1 MRPLKN
7 KSHKRKFVISTV
19 ISSLI
24 ATSAISTPA
33 NAAPNEWIIVGSG
46 WGHGVG
52 LSQYGALGQA
62 LDGRSWQDILAHY
75 YPGTNLSDS
84 PLDKQISVG
93 LTQDRTAV
101 FVRLDKFSDDAQL
114 EMSIDGSPVAT
125 IGSGTIIRIESNG
138 ASVATSGGE
147 DGRAESR
154 GSGKRISFRIS
165 AGSGLI
171 NSVGGSP
178 ETNPSSALSTPGHRY
193 RYGTLNVVYGG
204 DNDGRPDLYSSITM
218 RLADEY
224 PLGVAEMS
232 SSWPKAAL
240 VAQVVASRSY
250 ALGKVN
256 SGLRGNCG
264 CHVYN
269 NTSDQVYVGFSK
281 ESDSW
286 RDAVNSAVAP
296 SGQAAVLTFGG
307 KAITAYFASSTGG
320 RTMSTRDAW
329 GGNVA
334 WSQSVDDNWSLNARN
349 PNARWGLRMSQ
360 SAMAAALGLSTVET
374 IEVVER
380 FPSGAAKTI
389 VAKDPGGGSVTLSG
403 RTFQARMK
411 LKSTYVVGAV
421 DIALADTLGGI
432 PTQSGFDEFAY
443 RAQQAAADIAA
454 LTPQYKAASEKA
466 DQAAAQASESRKKYL
481 NIKNEIEKAQ
491 KELEDLIKDI
501 EVREAE
507 ARNAQS
513 QVTDSIRILYMQG
526 SLDTLS
532 VLLDS
537 SSPRE
542 FTENL
547 VNLSLFAESQD
558 RIMKK
563 SIELIKLLEAQ
574 KIEATSRKDELEVLL
589 TEANAALKN
598 AKSALK
604 DAQIAEDKLKKLIEE
619 KQKIVDAYNKSKK

>member
-1 MRPLKN
+1 MKTTN
-7 KSHKRKFVISTV
+7 HKRSLLISGAIFSLIT
-19 ISSLI
+19 SSLF
-24 ATSAISTPA
+24 TPPA
-33 NAAPNEWIIVGSG
+33 NAVPNEWIIVGSG

-62 LDGRSWQDILAHY
+62 LDGRSWQDILSHY
-75 YPGTNLSDS
+75 YPGTSLSDS
-84 PLDKQISVG
+84 PVDKQIIVG
-93 LTQDRTAV
+93 LSQDKTAV
-101 FVRLDKFSDDAQL
+101 FVRLDKLTDDAQL
-114 EMSIDGSPVAT
+114 EMSIDGNPVAT

-138 ASVATSGGE
+138 NSVVTSGGD
-147 DGRAESR
+147 DGRAEAR
-154 GSGKRISFRIS
+154 GTGKKISFRIS

-171 NSVGGSP
+171 N
-178 ETNPSSALSTPGHRY
+178 TNSGTPDTNAGSALSSPGHRY
-193 RYGTLNVVYGG
+193 KYGTLNVVYGG
-204 DNDGRPDLYSSITM
+204 DNDGRADLYTSISM

-224 PLGVAEMS
+224 VLGIGEMS

-250 ALGKVN
+250 GLGKAN
-256 SGLRGNCG
+256 SGIRGNCG
-264 CHVYN
+264 CHIYN
-269 NTSDQVYVGFSK
+269 NATDQVYVGYSK
-281 ESDSW
+281 ESDAW
-286 RDAVNSAVAP
+286 KDAVNSALNGA
-296 SGQAAVLTFGG
+296 GQPAVLTFGG

-320 RTMSTRDAW
+320 RTMSTLDAW

-349 PNARWGLRMSQ
+349 PNSRWGVRMSQ
-360 SAMAAALGLSTVET
+360 SAMAAALGLSNVQS
-374 IEVVER
+374 IDVVER
-380 FPSGAAKTI
+380 YSSGAAKTL
-389 VAKDPGGGSVTLSG
+389 VAKDSNGGSVTLSG

-481 NIKNEIEKAQ
+481 NIKSEIEKAQ
-491 KELEDLIKDI
+491 NELAELIKDI
-501 EVREAE
+501 ELREAE

-532 VLLDS
+532 VLLNS
-537 SSPRE
+537 ASPSE

-563 SIELIKLLEAQ
+563 SIELIKLLEVQ
-574 KIEATSRKDELEVLL
+574 KEEANSRKGELEVLL
-589 TEANAALKN
+589 KEANAALTN

-619 KQKIVDAYNKSKK
+619 KQKIIDAYNKSKK

>member
-1 MRPLKN
+1 MKTTN
-7 KSHKRKFVISTV
+7 HKRSLLISGAIFSLIT
-19 ISSLI
+19 SSLF
-24 ATSAISTPA
+24 TPPA
-33 NAAPNEWIIVGSG
+33 NAVPNEWIIVGSG

-62 LDGRSWQDILAHY
+62 LDGRSWQDILSHY
-75 YPGTNLSDS
+75 YPGTSLSDS
-84 PLDKQISVG
+84 PVDKQIIVG
-93 LTQDRTAV
+93 LSQDKTAV
-101 FVRLDKFSDDAQL
+101 FVRLDKLTEDAQL
-114 EMSIDGSPVAT
+114 EMSIDGNPVAT

-138 ASVATSGGE
+138 NSVVTSGGD

-154 GSGKRISFRIS
+154 GTGKKISFRIS

-171 NSVGGSP
+171 N
-178 ETNPSSALSTPGHRY
+178 TNSGTPDTNAGSALSSPGHRY
-193 RYGTLNVVYGG
+193 KYGTLNVVYGG
-204 DNDGRPDLYSSITM
+204 DNDGRADLYTSISM

-224 PLGVAEMS
+224 VLGIGEMS

-250 ALGKVN
+250 GLGKAN
-256 SGLRGNCG
+256 SGIRGNCG
-264 CHVYN
+264 CHIYN
-269 NTSDQVYVGFSK
+269 NATDQVYVGYSK
-281 ESDSW
+281 ESDAW
-286 RDAVNSAVAP
+286 KDAVNSALNGA
-296 SGQAAVLTFGG
+296 GQPADLTFGG

-320 RTMSTRDAW
+320 RTMSTLDAW

-349 PNARWGLRMSQ
+349 PNSRWGVRMSQ
-360 SAMAAALGLSTVET
+360 SAMAAALGLSNVQS
-374 IEVVER
+374 IDVVER
-380 FPSGAAKTI
+380 YSSGAAKTL
-389 VAKDPGGGSVTLSG
+389 VAKDSNGGSVTLSG

-491 KELEDLIKDI
+491 NELAELIKDI
-501 EVREAE
+501 ELREAE

-532 VLLDS
+532 VLLNS
-537 SSPRE
+537 ASPSE

-563 SIELIKLLEAQ
+563 SIELIKLLEVQ
-574 KIEATSRKDELEVLL
+574 KEEANSRKGELEVLL
-589 TEANAALKN
+589 KEANAALTN

-619 KQKIVDAYNKSKK
+619 KQKIIDAYNKSKK

>member
-1 MRPLKN
+1 MKTKGHR
-7 KSHKRKFVISTV
+7 RKLLIVGIIF
-19 ISSLI
+19 SLI
-24 ATSAISTPA
+24 TSNLFASPA
-33 NAAPNEWIIVGSG
+33 SAVPNEWIIVGSG

-62 LDGRSWQDILAHY
+62 LDGRSWQDILNHY

-84 PLDKQISVG
+84 PADKQITVG
-93 LTQDRTAV
+93 LSQDKTAV
-101 FVRLDKFSDDAQL
+101 FVRLDKLTDDAQL
-114 EMSIDGSPVAT
+114 EMSIDGNPVAT
-125 IGSGTIIRIESNG
+125 FGSGTVIRIEANG
-138 ASVATSGGE
+138 NSVVTSGGD
-147 DGRAESR
+147 DGRAEAR
-154 GSGKRISFRIS
+154 GTGKRISFRVS

-171 NSVGGSP
+171 NTNSGTP
-178 ETNPSSALSTPGHRY
+178 ETNANLVLSTPGHRY
-193 RYGTLNVVYGG
+193 KYGTLNVVYGG
-204 DNDGRPDLYSSITM
+204 DNDGRADLYTSITM

-224 PLGVAEMS
+224 PLGIAEMS

-240 VAQVVASRSY
+240 VAQVAASRSY
-250 ALGKVN
+250 GLGKAN

-264 CHVYN
+264 CHIYN
-269 NTSDQVYVGFSK
+269 NATDQVYVGYSK
-281 ESDSW
+281 ESDAW
-286 RDAVNSAVAP
+286 RDAVNSAVTG
-296 SGQAAVLTFGG
+296 SGQPAILTFGG

-320 RTMSTRDAW
+320 RTMSTLDAW
-329 GGNVA
+329 GGNVS

-349 PNARWGLRMSQ
+349 PNARWGVRMSQ
-360 SAMAAALGLSTVET
+360 SAMAAALGLSNVQS
-374 IEVVER
+374 IDVVER
-380 FPSGAAKTI
+380 YSSGAAKTLI
-389 VAKDPGGGSVTLSG
+389 AKDSSGGSVTLSG

-481 NIKNEIEKAQ
+481 NIKSEIEKAQ
-491 KELEDLIKDI
+491 NELAELIKDI
-501 EVREAE
+501 ELREAE

-513 QVTDSIRILYMQG
+513 QVSDSIRILYMQG
-526 SLDTLS
+526 SLDTLT

-537 SSPRE
+537 ATPSE

-574 KIEATSRKDELEVLL
+574 KQEATSRKGELEVLL
-589 TEANAALKN
+589 KEANAALNN

-619 KQKIVDAYNKSKK
+619 KQKIIDAYNKSKK

>member
-1 MRPLKN
+1 MKTKGHR
-7 KSHKRKFVISTV
+7 RKLLIVGIIF
-19 ISSLI
+19 SLI
-24 ATSAISTPA
+24 TSNLFASPA
-33 NAAPNEWIIVGSG
+33 SAVPNEWIIVGSG

-62 LDGRSWQDILAHY
+62 LDGRSWQDILNHY

-84 PLDKQISVG
+84 PADKQITVG
-93 LTQDRTAV
+93 LSQDKTAV
-101 FVRLDKFSDDAQL
+101 FVRLDKLTDDAQL
-114 EMSIDGSPVAT
+114 EMSIDGNPVAT
-125 IGSGTIIRIESNG
+125 FGSGTVIRIEANG
-138 ASVATSGGE
+138 NSVVTSGGD
-147 DGRAESR
+147 DGRAEAR
-154 GSGKRISFRIS
+154 GTGKRISFRVS
-165 AGSGLI
+165 SGSGLI
-171 NSVGGSP
+171 NTNSGTP
-178 ETNPSSALSTPGHRY
+178 ETNANLVLSTPGHRY
-193 RYGTLNVVYGG
+193 KYGTLNVVYGG
-204 DNDGRPDLYSSITM
+204 DNDGRADLYTSITM

-224 PLGVAEMS
+224 PLGIAEMS

-250 ALGKVN
+250 GLGKAN

-264 CHVYN
+264 CHIYN
-269 NTSDQVYVGFSK
+269 NATDQVYVGYSK
-281 ESDSW
+281 ESDAW
-286 RDAVNSAVAP
+286 RDAVNSAVTG
-296 SGQAAVLTFGG
+296 SGQPAILTFGG

-320 RTMSTRDAW
+320 RTMSTLDAW
-329 GGNVA
+329 GGNVS

-349 PNARWGLRMSQ
+349 PNARWGVRMSQ
-360 SAMAAALGLSTVET
+360 SAMAAALGLSNVQS
-374 IEVVER
+374 IDVVER
-380 FPSGAAKTI
+380 YSSGAAKTLI
-389 VAKDPGGGSVTLSG
+389 AKDSSGGSVTLSG

-481 NIKNEIEKAQ
+481 NIKSEIEKAQ
-491 KELEDLIKDI
+491 NDLAELIKDI
-501 EVREAE
+501 ELREAE

-526 SLDTLS
+526 SLDTLT
-532 VLLDS
+532 VLLNS
-537 SSPRE
+537 ASPTE

-563 SIELIKLLEAQ
+563 SIELIKLLETQ
-574 KIEATSRKDELEVLL
+574 KEEATTLL
-589 TEANAALKN
+589 V
-598 AKSALK
+598 S
-604 DAQIAEDKLKKLIEE
+604 
-619 KQKIVDAYNKSKK
+619 

>member
-1 MRPLKN
+1 MKTTN
-7 KSHKRKFVISTV
+7 HKRSLLISGAIFSLIT
-19 ISSLI
+19 SSLF
-24 ATSAISTPA
+24 TPPA
-33 NAAPNEWIIVGSG
+33 NAVPNEWIIVGSG

-62 LDGRSWQDILAHY
+62 LDGRSWQDILSHY
-75 YPGTNLSDS
+75 YPGTSLSDS
-84 PLDKQISVG
+84 PVDKQIIVG
-93 LTQDRTAV
+93 LSQDKTAV
-101 FVRLDKFSDDAQL
+101 FVRLDKLTDDAQL
-114 EMSIDGSPVAT
+114 EMSIDGNPVAT

-138 ASVATSGGE
+138 NSVVTSGGA
-147 DGRAESR
+147 DGRAEAR
-154 GSGKRISFRIS
+154 GTGKKISFRIS

-171 NSVGGSP
+171 N
-178 ETNPSSALSTPGHRY
+178 TNSGTPDTNAGSALSSPGHRY
-193 RYGTLNVVYGG
+193 KYGTLNVVYGG
-204 DNDGRPDLYSSITM
+204 DNDGRADLYTSISM

-224 PLGVAEMS
+224 VLGIGEMS

-250 ALGKVN
+250 GLGKAN
-256 SGLRGNCG
+256 SGIRGNCG
-264 CHVYN
+264 CHIYN
-269 NTSDQVYVGFSK
+269 NATDQVYVGYSK
-281 ESDSW
+281 ESDAW
-286 RDAVNSAVAP
+286 KDAVNSALNGA
-296 SGQAAVLTFGG
+296 GQPAVLTFGG

-320 RTMSTRDAW
+320 RTMSTLDAW
-329 GGNVA
+329 GGNVS

-349 PNARWGLRMSQ
+349 PNSRWGVRMSQ
-360 SAMAAALGLSTVET
+360 SAMAAALGLSNVQS
-374 IEVVER
+374 IDVVER
-380 FPSGAAKTI
+380 YSSGAAKTL
-389 VAKDPGGGSVTLSG
+389 VAKDSNGGSVTLSG

-491 KELEDLIKDI
+491 NELAELIKDI
-501 EVREAE
+501 ELREAE

-532 VLLDS
+532 VLLNS
-537 SSPRE
+537 ASPSE

-563 SIELIKLLEAQ
+563 SIELIKVLEVQ
-574 KIEATSRKDELEVLL
+574 KEEANSRKGELEVLL
-589 TEANAALKN
+589 KEANAALTN

-619 KQKIVDAYNKSKK
+619 KQKIIDAYNKSKK

>member
-1 MRPLKN
+1 ML
-7 KSHKRKFVISTV
+7 
-19 ISSLI
+19 ISSVIFSLI
-24 ATSAISTPA
+24 SSSLFTPPA
-33 NAAPNEWIIVGSG
+33 NAVPNEWIIVGSG

-62 LDGRSWQDILAHY
+62 LEGRSWQDILSHF
-75 YPGTNLSDS
+75 YPGTNLGDS
-84 PLDKQISVG
+84 PGDKQIVVG
-93 LTQDRTAV
+93 LSQDKTAV

-114 EMSIDGSPVAT
+114 EMSIDGNPVAT
-125 IGSGTIIRIESNG
+125 IGSGTVIRIESNKS
-138 ASVATSGGE
+138 SVVTSGGD
-147 DGRAESR
+147 DGRAEAR
-154 GSGKRISFRIS
+154 GSGKKISFRIS

-171 NSVGGSP
+171 NTNSGTP
-178 ETNPSSALSTPGHRY
+178 ETNALSALSSPGHRY
-193 RYGTLNVVYGG
+193 KYGTLNVVYGG
-204 DNDGRPDLYSSITM
+204 DNDGRADLYTSISM

-224 PLGVAEMS
+224 PLGIAEMS
-232 SSWPKAAL
+232 SSWPKPAL

-250 ALGKVN
+250 GLGKAN

-264 CHVYN
+264 CHIYN
-269 NTSDQVYVGFSK
+269 NATDQVYVGYSK

-286 RDAVNSAVAP
+286 RDAVSSAVNGA
-296 SGQAAVLTFGG
+296 GQPAVLTFGG

-320 RTMSTRDAW
+320 RTMSTKDAW

-349 PNARWGLRMSQ
+349 PNARWGVRMSQ
-360 SAMAAALGLSTVET
+360 SAMAAALGLSNVQS
-374 IEVVER
+374 IVVVER
-380 FPSGAAKTI
+380 YNSGAAKTL
-389 VAKDPGGGSVTLSG
+389 VAKDSSGGSVTLSG

-443 RAQQAAADIAA
+443 RAQQAAADIAV

-481 NIKNEIEKAQ
+481 NIKTEIEKAQ
-491 KELEDLIKDI
+491 NELAELIKDI
-501 EVREAE
+501 ELREAE

-526 SLDTLS
+526 SLDTLT
-532 VLLDS
+532 VLLNS
-537 SSPRE
+537 ASPTE

-563 SIELIKLLEAQ
+563 SIELIKLLETQ
-574 KIEATSRKDELEVLL
+574 KEEATSRKGELEVLL
-589 TEANAALKN
+589 KEANAALSN

-619 KQKIVDAYNKSKK
+619 KQKIIDAYNKSKK

>member
-1 MRPLKN
+1 MKTKN
-7 KSHKRKFVISTV
+7 HKRKLLIGSVIFSF
-19 ISSLI
+19 ISSSL
-24 ATSAISTPA
+24 ASSPA
-33 NAAPNEWIIVGSG
+33 NAVPNEWIIVGSG

-62 LDGRSWQDILAHY
+62 LDGRSWQDILSHY
-75 YPGTNLSDS
+75 YPGSSLSDS
-84 PLDKQISVG
+84 PVDKQIIVG
-93 LTQDRTAV
+93 LSQDKTAV
-101 FVRLDKFSDDAQL
+101 FVRLDKFTDDAQL
-114 EMSIDGSPVAT
+114 EMSIDGNPVAT
-125 IGSGTIIRIESNG
+125 IGSGTVIRIESNG
-138 ASVATSGGE
+138 NSVVTSGGD

-154 GSGKRISFRIS
+154 GTGKKISFRIS

-171 NSVGGSP
+171 NTNSGTP
-178 ETNPSSALSTPGHRY
+178 ETNAGSALSSPGHRY
-193 RYGTLNVVYGG
+193 KYGTLNVVYGG
-204 DNDGRPDLYSSITM
+204 DNDGRADLYTSISM

-224 PLGVAEMS
+224 PLGIAEMS

-250 ALGKVN
+250 GLGKAN
-256 SGLRGNCG
+256 SGIRGNCG
-264 CHVYN
+264 CHIYN
-269 NTSDQVYVGFSK
+269 NSTDQVYVGYSK
-281 ESDSW
+281 ESDPW
-286 RDAVNSAVAP
+286 RDAVNSALNGA
-296 SGQAAVLTFGG
+296 GQPAVLTFGG

-320 RTMSTRDAW
+320 RTMSTLDAW
-329 GGNVA
+329 GGNVS

-349 PNARWGLRMSQ
+349 PNSRWGVRMSQ
-360 SAMAAALGLSTVET
+360 SAMAAALGLSNVQS
-374 IEVVER
+374 IDVVER
-380 FPSGAAKTI
+380 YSSGAARTL
-389 VAKDPGGGSVTLSG
+389 VAKDSNGGSVTLSG

-411 LKSTYVVGAV
+411 LKSTYVIGAV

-481 NIKNEIEKAQ
+481 NIKTEIEKAQ
-491 KELEDLIKDI
+491 KELEELIKDI
-501 EVREAE
+501 ELREAE

-513 QVTDSIRILYMQG
+513 QVSDSIRILYMQG
-526 SLDTLS
+526 SLDALS
-532 VLLDS
+532 VLLNS
-537 SSPRE
+537 ASPSE

-563 SIELIKLLEAQ
+563 SIELIKLLEVQ
-574 KIEATSRKDELEVLL
+574 KKEANSRKGELEVLL
-589 TEANAALKN
+589 KEANAALTN

-619 KQKIVDAYNKSKK
+619 KQKIIDAYNKSKK

>member
-1 MRPLKN
+1 MKTKN
-7 KSHKRKFVISTV
+7 HKRNLLISGAIFSLIT
-19 ISSLI
+19 SSLF
-24 ATSAISTPA
+24 TPA
-33 NAAPNEWIIVGSG
+33 ANAVPNEWIIIGSG

-62 LDGRSWQDILAHY
+62 LDGRSWQDILNHY
-75 YPGTNLSDS
+75 YPGTSLSDS
-84 PLDKQISVG
+84 PVDKQIIVG
-93 LTQDRTAV
+93 LSQDKTAV
-101 FVRLDKFSDDAQL
+101 FVRLDKLTDDAQL
-114 EMSIDGSPVAT
+114 EMSIDGNPVAT
-125 IGSGTIIRIESNG
+125 IGGGTIIRIESNG
-138 ASVATSGGE
+138 NSIVTSGGD

-154 GSGKRISFRIS
+154 GTGKKISFRIS

-171 NSVGGSP
+171 NTNSGSP
-178 ETNPSSALSTPGHRY
+178 ETNAGSALSSPGHRY
-193 RYGTLNVVYGG
+193 KYGTLNVVYGG
-204 DNDGRPDLYSSITM
+204 DNDGRADLYTSISM

-224 PLGVAEMS
+224 VLGIGEMS

-250 ALGKVN
+250 GLGKAN
-256 SGLRGNCG
+256 SGIRGNCG
-264 CHVYN
+264 CHIYN
-269 NTSDQVYVGFSK
+269 NATDQVYVGYSK
-281 ESDSW
+281 ESDAW
-286 RDAVNSAVAP
+286 KDAVNSALNGA
-296 SGQAAVLTFGG
+296 GQPAVLTFGG

-320 RTMSTRDAW
+320 RTMSTLDAW

-349 PNARWGLRMSQ
+349 PNSRWGVRMSQ
-360 SAMAAALGLSTVET
+360 SAMAAALGLSNVQS
-374 IEVVER
+374 IDVVER
-380 FPSGAAKTI
+380 YSSGAAKTL
-389 VAKDPGGGSVTLSG
+389 VAKDSNGGSVTLSG

-491 KELEDLIKDI
+491 NELAELIKDI
-501 EVREAE
+501 ELREAE

-532 VLLDS
+532 VLLNS
-537 SSPRE
+537 ASPSE

-563 SIELIKLLEAQ
+563 SIELIKLLEVQ
-574 KIEATSRKDELEVLL
+574 KEEANSRKGELEVLL
-589 TEANAALKN
+589 KEANAALTN

-619 KQKIVDAYNKSKK
+619 KQKIIDAYNKSKK

>member
-1 MRPLKN
+1 MKTKN
-7 KSHKRKFVISTV
+7 HKRKLLIGSVIFSF
-19 ISSLI
+19 ISSSL
-24 ATSAISTPA
+24 ASSPA
-33 NAAPNEWIIVGSG
+33 NAVPNEWIIVGSG

-62 LDGRSWQDILAHY
+62 LDGRSWQDILSHY
-75 YPGTNLSDS
+75 YPGSSLSDS
-84 PLDKQISVG
+84 PVDKQIIVG
-93 LTQDRTAV
+93 LSQDKTAV
-101 FVRLDKFSDDAQL
+101 FVRLDKFTDDAQL
-114 EMSIDGSPVAT
+114 EMSIDGNPVAT
-125 IGSGTIIRIESNG
+125 IGSGTVIRIESNG
-138 ASVATSGGE
+138 NSVVTSGGD

-154 GSGKRISFRIS
+154 GTGKKISFRIS

-171 NSVGGSP
+171 NTNSGTP
-178 ETNPSSALSTPGHRY
+178 ETNAGSALSTPGHRY
-193 RYGTLNVVYGG
+193 KYGTLNVVYGG
-204 DNDGRPDLYSSITM
+204 DNDGRADLYTSISM

-224 PLGVAEMS
+224 PLGIAEMS

-250 ALGKVN
+250 GLGKAN
-256 SGLRGNCG
+256 SGIRGNCG
-264 CHVYN
+264 CHIYN
-269 NTSDQVYVGFSK
+269 NSTDQVYVGYSK
-281 ESDSW
+281 ESDPW
-286 RDAVNSAVAP
+286 RDAVNSALNGA
-296 SGQAAVLTFGG
+296 GQPAVLTFGG

-320 RTMSTRDAW
+320 RTMSTLDAW
-329 GGNVA
+329 GGNVS

-349 PNARWGLRMSQ
+349 PNSRWGVRMSQ
-360 SAMAAALGLSTVET
+360 SAMAAALGLSNVQS
-374 IEVVER
+374 IDVVER
-380 FPSGAAKTI
+380 YSSGAARTL
-389 VAKDPGGGSVTLSG
+389 VAKDSNGGSVTLSG

-411 LKSTYVVGAV
+411 LKSTYVIGAV

-481 NIKNEIEKAQ
+481 NIKTEIEKAQ
-491 KELEDLIKDI
+491 KELAELIKDI
-501 EVREAE
+501 ELREAE

-526 SLDTLS
+526 SLDTLT
-532 VLLDS
+532 VLLNS
-537 SSPRE
+537 ASPSE

-563 SIELIKLLEAQ
+563 SIELIKLLEVQ
-574 KIEATSRKDELEVLL
+574 KAEANSRKGELEVLL
-589 TEANAALKN
+589 KEANAALTN

-619 KQKIVDAYNKSKK
+619 KQKIIDAYNKSKK

>member
-1 MRPLKN
+1 MKTTN
-7 KSHKRKFVISTV
+7 HKRSLLISGA
-19 ISSLI
+19 IFSLI
-24 ATSAISTPA
+24 TSNLFIPAA
-33 NAAPNEWIIVGSG
+33 NAVPNEWIIVGSG

-62 LDGRSWQDILAHY
+62 LDGRSWQDILSHY
-75 YPGTNLSDS
+75 YPGTSLSDS
-84 PLDKQISVG
+84 PADKQIIVG
-93 LTQDRTAV
+93 LSQDKTAV
-101 FVRLDKFSDDAQL
+101 FVRLDKLTDDAQL
-114 EMSIDGSPVAT
+114 EMSIDGNPVAT

-138 ASVATSGGE
+138 NSVVTSGGD
-147 DGRAESR
+147 DGRAEAR
-154 GSGKRISFRIS
+154 GIGKKISFRIS

-171 NSVGGSP
+171 N
-178 ETNPSSALSTPGHRY
+178 TNSGTPDTNAGSALSSPGHRY
-193 RYGTLNVVYGG
+193 KYGTLNVVYGG
-204 DNDGRPDLYSSITM
+204 DNDGRADLYTSISM

-224 PLGVAEMS
+224 VLGIGEMS

-250 ALGKVN
+250 GLGKAN
-256 SGLRGNCG
+256 SGIRGNCG
-264 CHVYN
+264 CHIYN
-269 NTSDQVYVGFSK
+269 NATDQVYVGYSK
-281 ESDSW
+281 ESDAW
-286 RDAVNSAVAP
+286 KDAVNSALNGA
-296 SGQAAVLTFGG
+296 GQPAVLTFGG

-320 RTMSTRDAW
+320 RTMSTLDAW
-329 GGNVA
+329 GGIVA

-349 PNARWGLRMSQ
+349 PNSRWGVRMSQ
-360 SAMAAALGLSTVET
+360 SAMAAALGLSNVQS
-374 IEVVER
+374 IDVVER
-380 FPSGAAKTI
+380 YSSGAAKTL
-389 VAKDPGGGSVTLSG
+389 VAKDSNGGSVTLSG

-491 KELEDLIKDI
+491 NELAELIKDI
-501 EVREAE
+501 ELREAE

-532 VLLDS
+532 VLLNS
-537 SSPRE
+537 ASPSE

-563 SIELIKLLEAQ
+563 SIELIKLLEVQ
-574 KIEATSRKDELEVLL
+574 KEEANSRKGELEVLL
-589 TEANAALKN
+589 KEANAALTN

-619 KQKIVDAYNKSKK
+619 KQKIIDAYNKSKK

>member
-1 MRPLKN
+1 MKTKN
-7 KSHKRKFVISTV
+7 HKRNIL
-19 ISSLI
+19 ISSAIFSLI
-24 ATSAISTPA
+24 TSSLFTPPA
-33 NAAPNEWIIVGSG
+33 NAVPNEWIIVGSG

-62 LDGRSWQDILAHY
+62 LDGRSWQDILSHY
-75 YPGTNLSDS
+75 YPGSSLSDS
-84 PLDKQISVG
+84 PVDKQIIVG
-93 LTQDRTAV
+93 LSQDKTAV
-101 FVRLDKFSDDAQL
+101 FVRLDKFTDDAQL
-114 EMSIDGSPVAT
+114 EMSIDGNAVAT

-138 ASVATSGGE
+138 NSVVTSGGD

-154 GSGKRISFRIS
+154 GTGKKISFRIS

-171 NSVGGSP
+171 NTNSGTP
-178 ETNPSSALSTPGHRY
+178 ETNAGSALSSPGHRY
-193 RYGTLNVVYGG
+193 KYGTLNVVYGG
-204 DNDGRPDLYSSITM
+204 DNDGRADLYTSISM

-224 PLGVAEMS
+224 PLGIAEMS

-250 ALGKVN
+250 GLGKAN
-256 SGLRGNCG
+256 SGIRGNCG
-264 CHVYN
+264 CHIYN
-269 NTSDQVYVGFSK
+269 NATDQVYVGYSK
-281 ESDSW
+281 ESDPW
-286 RDAVNSAVAP
+286 RDAVNSALNGA
-296 SGQAAVLTFGG
+296 GQPAVLTFGG

-320 RTMSTRDAW
+320 RTMSTLDAW
-329 GGNVA
+329 GGNVS

-349 PNARWGLRMSQ
+349 PNSRWGVRMSQ
-360 SAMAAALGLSTVET
+360 SAMAAALGLSNVQS
-374 IEVVER
+374 IDVVER
-380 FPSGAAKTI
+380 YSSGAARTL
-389 VAKDPGGGSVTLSG
+389 VAKDSNGGSVTLSG

-411 LKSTYVVGAV
+411 LKSTYVIGAV

-481 NIKNEIEKAQ
+481 NIKTEIEKAQ
-491 KELEDLIKDI
+491 NELAELIKDI
-501 EVREAE
+501 ELREAE

-513 QVTDSIRILYMQG
+513 QVSDSIRILYMQG
-526 SLDTLS
+526 SLDTLT
-532 VLLDS
+532 VLLNS
-537 SSPRE
+537 ATPSE

-563 SIELIKLLEAQ
+563 SIELIKLLEVQ
-574 KIEATSRKDELEVLL
+574 KAEANSRKGELEVLL
-589 TEANAALKN
+589 KEANAALTN

-619 KQKIVDAYNKSKK
+619 KQKIIDAYNKSKK

>member
-1 MRPLKN
+1 MKTTN
-7 KSHKRKFVISTV
+7 HKRSLLISGAIFSLIT
-19 ISSLI
+19 SSLF
-24 ATSAISTPA
+24 TPPA
-33 NAAPNEWIIVGSG
+33 NAVPNEWIIVGSG

-62 LDGRSWQDILAHY
+62 LDGRSWQDILSHY
-75 YPGTNLSDS
+75 YPGTSLSDS
-84 PLDKQISVG
+84 PVDKQIIVG
-93 LTQDRTAV
+93 LSQDKTAV
-101 FVRLDKFSDDAQL
+101 FVRLDKLTDDAQL
-114 EMSIDGSPVAT
+114 EMSIDGNPVAT

-138 ASVATSGGE
+138 NSVVTSGGD
-147 DGRAESR
+147 DGRAEAR
-154 GSGKRISFRIS
+154 GTGKKISFRIS

-171 NSVGGSP
+171 N
-178 ETNPSSALSTPGHRY
+178 TNSGTPDTNAGSALSSPGHRY
-193 RYGTLNVVYGG
+193 KYGTLNVVYGG
-204 DNDGRPDLYSSITM
+204 DNDGRADLYTSISM

-224 PLGVAEMS
+224 VLGIGEMS

-250 ALGKVN
+250 GLGKAN
-256 SGLRGNCG
+256 SGIRGNCG
-264 CHVYN
+264 CHIYN
-269 NTSDQVYVGFSK
+269 NATDQVYVGYSK
-281 ESDSW
+281 ESDAW
-286 RDAVNSAVAP
+286 KDAVNSALNGA
-296 SGQAAVLTFGG
+296 GQPAVLTFGG

-320 RTMSTRDAW
+320 RTMSTLDAW

-349 PNARWGLRMSQ
+349 PNSRWGVRMSQ
-360 SAMAAALGLSTVET
+360 SAMAAALGLSNVQS
-374 IEVVER
+374 IDVVER
-380 FPSGAAKTI
+380 YSSGAAKTL
-389 VAKDPGGGSVTLSG
+389 VAKDSNGGSVTLSG

-491 KELEDLIKDI
+491 NELAELIKDI
-501 EVREAE
+501 ELREAE

-532 VLLDS
+532 VLLNS
-537 SSPRE
+537 ASPSE

-563 SIELIKLLEAQ
+563 SIELIKVLEVQ
-574 KIEATSRKDELEVLL
+574 KEEANSRKGELEVLL
-589 TEANAALKN
+589 KEANAALTN

-619 KQKIVDAYNKSKK
+619 KQKIIDAYNKSKK

>member
-1 MRPLKN
+1 MKTTN
-7 KSHKRKFVISTV
+7 HKRSLLISGAIFSLVT
-19 ISSLI
+19 SSLF
-24 ATSAISTPA
+24 TPPA
-33 NAAPNEWIIVGSG
+33 NAVPNEWIIVGSG

-62 LDGRSWQDILAHY
+62 LDGRSWQDILSHY
-75 YPGTNLSDS
+75 YPGTSLSDS
-84 PLDKQISVG
+84 PVDKQIIVG
-93 LTQDRTAV
+93 LSQDKTAV
-101 FVRLDKFSDDAQL
+101 FVRLDKLTEDAQL
-114 EMSIDGSPVAT
+114 EMSIDGNPVAT

-138 ASVATSGGE
+138 NSVVTSGGD
-147 DGRAESR
+147 DGRAEAR
-154 GSGKRISFRIS
+154 GTGKKISFRIS

-171 NSVGGSP
+171 N
-178 ETNPSSALSTPGHRY
+178 TNSGTPDTNAGSALSSPGHRY
-193 RYGTLNVVYGG
+193 KYGTLNVVYGG
-204 DNDGRPDLYSSITM
+204 DNDGRADLYTSISM

-224 PLGVAEMS
+224 VLGIGEMS

-250 ALGKVN
+250 GLGKAN
-256 SGLRGNCG
+256 SGIRGNCG
-264 CHVYN
+264 CHIYN
-269 NTSDQVYVGFSK
+269 NATDQVYVGYSK
-281 ESDSW
+281 ESDAW
-286 RDAVNSAVAP
+286 KDAVNSALNGA
-296 SGQAAVLTFGG
+296 GQPAVLTFGG

-320 RTMSTRDAW
+320 RTMSTLDAW

-349 PNARWGLRMSQ
+349 PNSRWGVRMSQ
-360 SAMAAALGLSTVET
+360 SAMAAALGLSNVQS
-374 IEVVER
+374 IDVVER
-380 FPSGAAKTI
+380 YSSGAAKTL
-389 VAKDPGGGSVTLSG
+389 VAKDSNGGSVTLSG

-481 NIKNEIEKAQ
+481 NIKSEIEKAQ
-491 KELEDLIKDI
+491 NELAELIKDI
-501 EVREAE
+501 ELREAE

-532 VLLDS
+532 VLLNS
-537 SSPRE
+537 ASPSE

-563 SIELIKLLEAQ
+563 SIELIKLLEVQ
-574 KIEATSRKDELEVLL
+574 KEEANSRKGELEVLL
-589 TEANAALKN
+589 KEANAALTN

-619 KQKIVDAYNKSKK
+619 KQKIIDAYNKSKK

>member
-1 MRPLKN
+1 MKTTN
-7 KSHKRKFVISTV
+7 HKRSLLISGAIFSLIT
-19 ISSLI
+19 SSLF
-24 ATSAISTPA
+24 TPPA
-33 NAAPNEWIIVGSG
+33 NAVPNEWIIVGSG

-62 LDGRSWQDILAHY
+62 LDGRSWQDILSHY
-75 YPGTNLSDS
+75 YPGTSLSDS
-84 PLDKQISVG
+84 PVDKQIIVG
-93 LTQDRTAV
+93 LSQDKTAV
-101 FVRLDKFSDDAQL
+101 FVRLDKLTDDAQL
-114 EMSIDGSPVAT
+114 EMSIDGNPVAT

-138 ASVATSGGE
+138 NSVVTSGGD
-147 DGRAESR
+147 DGRAEAR
-154 GSGKRISFRIS
+154 GTGKKISFRIS

-171 NSVGGSP
+171 N
-178 ETNPSSALSTPGHRY
+178 TNSGTPDTNAGSALSSPGHRY
-193 RYGTLNVVYGG
+193 KYGTLNVVYGG
-204 DNDGRPDLYSSITM
+204 DNDGRADLYTSISM

-224 PLGVAEMS
+224 VLGIGEMS

-250 ALGKVN
+250 GLGKAN
-256 SGLRGNCG
+256 SGIRGNCG
-264 CHVYN
+264 CHIYN
-269 NTSDQVYVGFSK
+269 NATDQVYVGYSK
-281 ESDSW
+281 ESDAW
-286 RDAVNSAVAP
+286 KDAVNSALNGA
-296 SGQAAVLTFGG
+296 GQPAVLTFGG

-320 RTMSTRDAW
+320 RTMSTLDAW

-349 PNARWGLRMSQ
+349 PNSRWGVRMSQ
-360 SAMAAALGLSTVET
+360 SAMAAALGLSNVQS
-374 IEVVER
+374 IDVVER
-380 FPSGAAKTI
+380 YSSGAAKTL
-389 VAKDPGGGSVTLSG
+389 VAKDSNGGSVTISG

-491 KELEDLIKDI
+491 NELAELIKDI
-501 EVREAE
+501 ELREAE

-532 VLLDS
+532 VLLNS
-537 SSPRE
+537 ASPSE

-563 SIELIKLLEAQ
+563 SIELIKLLEVQ
-574 KIEATSRKDELEVLL
+574 KEEANSRKGELEVLL
-589 TEANAALKN
+589 KEANAALTN

-619 KQKIVDAYNKSKK
+619 KQKIIDAYNKSKK

>member
-1 MRPLKN
+1 MKTKN
-7 KSHKRKFVISTV
+7 HKRKLLIGSVIFSF
-19 ISSLI
+19 ISSSL
-24 ATSAISTPA
+24 ATSPA
-33 NAAPNEWIIVGSG
+33 NAVPNEWIIVGSG

-62 LDGRSWQDILAHY
+62 LDGRSWQDILSHY
-75 YPGTNLSDS
+75 YPGSSLSDS
-84 PLDKQISVG
+84 PVDKQIIVG
-93 LTQDRTAV
+93 LSQDKTAV
-101 FVRLDKFSDDAQL
+101 FVRLDKFTDDAQL
-114 EMSIDGSPVAT
+114 EMSIDGNPVAT

-138 ASVATSGGE
+138 NSVVTSGGD

-154 GSGKRISFRIS
+154 GTGKKISFRIS

-171 NSVGGSP
+171 NTNSGTP
-178 ETNPSSALSTPGHRY
+178 ETNAGSALSTPGHRY
-193 RYGTLNVVYGG
+193 KYGTLNVVYGG
-204 DNDGRPDLYSSITM
+204 DNDGRADLYTSISM

-224 PLGVAEMS
+224 PLGIAEMS

-250 ALGKVN
+250 GLGKAN
-256 SGLRGNCG
+256 SGIRGNCG
-264 CHVYN
+264 CHIYN
-269 NTSDQVYVGFSK
+269 NSTDQVYVGYSK

-286 RDAVNSAVAP
+286 RDAVNSALNGA
-296 SGQAAVLTFGG
+296 GQPAVLTFGG

-320 RTMSTRDAW
+320 RTMSTLDAW
-329 GGNVA
+329 GGNVS

-349 PNARWGLRMSQ
+349 PNSRWGVRMSQ
-360 SAMAAALGLSTVET
+360 SAMAAALGLSNVQS
-374 IEVVER
+374 IDVVER
-380 FPSGAAKTI
+380 YSSGAARTL
-389 VAKDPGGGSVTLSG
+389 VAKDSNGGSVTLSG

-411 LKSTYVVGAV
+411 LKSTYVIGAV

-481 NIKNEIEKAQ
+481 NIKTEIVKAQ
-491 KELEDLIKDI
+491 SELEELIKDI
-501 EVREAE
+501 ELREAE

-513 QVTDSIRILYMQG
+513 QVSDSIRILYMQG
-526 SLDTLS
+526 SLDTLT
-532 VLLDS
+532 VLLNS
-537 SSPRE
+537 ATPSE

-563 SIELIKLLEAQ
+563 SIELIKLLEVQ
-574 KIEATSRKDELEVLL
+574 KAEANSRKGELEVLL
-589 TEANAALKN
+589 KEANAALTN

-619 KQKIVDAYNKSKK
+619 KQKIIDAYNKSKK

>member
-1 MRPLKN
+1 MKTTN
-7 KSHKRKFVISTV
+7 HKRSLLISGAIFSLIT
-19 ISSLI
+19 SSLF
-24 ATSAISTPA
+24 TPPA
-33 NAAPNEWIIVGSG
+33 NAVPNEWIIVGSG

-62 LDGRSWQDILAHY
+62 LDGRSWQDILSHY
-75 YPGTNLSDS
+75 YPGTSLSDS
-84 PLDKQISVG
+84 PVDKQIIVG
-93 LTQDRTAV
+93 LSQDKTAV
-101 FVRLDKFSDDAQL
+101 FVRLDKLTEDAQL
-114 EMSIDGSPVAT
+114 EMSIDGNPVAT

-138 ASVATSGGE
+138 NSVVTSGGA
-147 DGRAESR
+147 DGRAEAR
-154 GSGKRISFRIS
+154 GTGKKISFRIS

-171 NSVGGSP
+171 N
-178 ETNPSSALSTPGHRY
+178 TNSGTPDTNAGSALSSPGHRY
-193 RYGTLNVVYGG
+193 KYGTLNVVYGG
-204 DNDGRPDLYSSITM
+204 DNDGRADLYTSISM

-224 PLGVAEMS
+224 VLGIGEMS

-250 ALGKVN
+250 GLGKAN
-256 SGLRGNCG
+256 SGIRGNCG
-264 CHVYN
+264 CHIYN
-269 NTSDQVYVGFSK
+269 NATDQVYVGYSK
-281 ESDSW
+281 ESDAW
-286 RDAVNSAVAP
+286 KDAVNSALNGA
-296 SGQAAVLTFGG
+296 GQPAVLTFGG

-320 RTMSTRDAW
+320 RTMSTLDAW

-349 PNARWGLRMSQ
+349 PNSRWGVRMSQ
-360 SAMAAALGLSTVET
+360 SAMAAALGLSNVQS
-374 IEVVER
+374 IDVVER
-380 FPSGAAKTI
+380 YSSGAAKTL
-389 VAKDPGGGSVTLSG
+389 VAKDSNGGSVTLSG

-491 KELEDLIKDI
+491 NELAELIKDI
-501 EVREAE
+501 ELREAE

-532 VLLDS
+532 VLLNS
-537 SSPRE
+537 ASPSE

-563 SIELIKLLEAQ
+563 SIELIKVLEVQ
-574 KIEATSRKDELEVLL
+574 KEEANSRKGELEVLL
-589 TEANAALKN
+589 KEANAALTN

-619 KQKIVDAYNKSKK
+619 KQKIIDAYNKSKK

>member
-1 MRPLKN
+1 MKTKN
-7 KSHKRKFVISTV
+7 HKRKLLIGSAIFSLIT
-19 ISSLI
+19 SSLF
-24 ATSAISTPA
+24 SPPA
-33 NAAPNEWIIVGSG
+33 NAVPNEWIIVGSG

-62 LDGRSWQDILAHY
+62 LDGRSWQDILSHY
-75 YPGTNLSDS
+75 YPGSSLSDS
-84 PLDKQISVG
+84 PVDKQIIVG
-93 LTQDRTAV
+93 LSQDKTAV
-101 FVRLDKFSDDAQL
+101 FVRLDKFTDDAQL
-114 EMSIDGSPVAT
+114 EMSIDGNPVAT
-125 IGSGTIIRIESNG
+125 IGSGTVIRIESNG
-138 ASVATSGGE
+138 NSVVTSGGD

-154 GSGKRISFRIS
+154 GTGKKISFRIS

-171 NSVGGSP
+171 NTNSGTP
-178 ETNPSSALSTPGHRY
+178 ETNAGSALSSPGHRY
-193 RYGTLNVVYGG
+193 KYGTLNVVYGG
-204 DNDGRPDLYSSITM
+204 DNDGRADLYTSISM

-224 PLGVAEMS
+224 PLGIAEMS

-250 ALGKVN
+250 GLGKAN
-256 SGLRGNCG
+256 SGIRGNCG
-264 CHVYN
+264 CHIYN
-269 NTSDQVYVGFSK
+269 NATDQVYVGYSK
-281 ESDSW
+281 ESDPW
-286 RDAVNSAVAP
+286 RDAVNSALNGA
-296 SGQAAVLTFGG
+296 GQPAVLTFGG

-320 RTMSTRDAW
+320 RTMSTLDAW
-329 GGNVA
+329 GGNVS

-349 PNARWGLRMSQ
+349 PNSRWGVRMSQ
-360 SAMAAALGLSTVET
+360 SAMAAALGLSNVQS
-374 IEVVER
+374 IDVVER
-380 FPSGAAKTI
+380 YSSGAARTL
-389 VAKDPGGGSVTLSG
+389 VAKDSNGGSVTLSG

-411 LKSTYVVGAV
+411 LKSTYVIGAV

-481 NIKNEIEKAQ
+481 NIKTEIEKAQ
-491 KELEDLIKDI
+491 SELEELIKDI
-501 EVREAE
+501 ELREAE

-513 QVTDSIRILYMQG
+513 QVSDSIRILYMQG
-526 SLDTLS
+526 SLDTLT
-532 VLLDS
+532 VLLNS
-537 SSPRE
+537 ATPSE

-563 SIELIKLLEAQ
+563 SIELIKLLEVQ
-574 KIEATSRKDELEVLL
+574 KAEANSRKGELEVLL
-589 TEANAALKN
+589 KEANAALTN

-619 KQKIVDAYNKSKK
+619 KQKIIDAYNKSKK

>member
-1 MRPLKN
+1 MKTKN
-7 KSHKRKFVISTV
+7 HKRSML
-19 ISSLI
+19 ISSVIFSLI
-24 ATSAISTPA
+24 SSSLFTPPA
-33 NAAPNEWIIVGSG
+33 NAVPNEWIIVGSG

-62 LDGRSWQDILAHY
+62 LEGRSWQDILSHF
-75 YPGTNLSDS
+75 YPGTNLGDS
-84 PLDKQISVG
+84 PGDKQIVVG
-93 LTQDRTAV
+93 LSQDKTAV

-114 EMSIDGSPVAT
+114 EMSIDGNPVAT
-125 IGSGTIIRIESNG
+125 IGSGTVIRIESNKS
-138 ASVATSGGE
+138 SVVTSGGD
-147 DGRAESR
+147 DGRAEAR
-154 GSGKRISFRIS
+154 GSGKKISFRIS

-171 NSVGGSP
+171 NTNSGTP
-178 ETNPSSALSTPGHRY
+178 ETNALSALSSPGHRY
-193 RYGTLNVVYGG
+193 KYGTLNVVYGG
-204 DNDGRPDLYSSITM
+204 DNDGRADLYTSISM

-224 PLGVAEMS
+224 PLGIAEMS
-232 SSWPKAAL
+232 SSWPKPAL

-250 ALGKVN
+250 GLGKAN

-264 CHVYN
+264 CHIYN
-269 NTSDQVYVGFSK
+269 NATDQVYVGYSK

-286 RDAVNSAVAP
+286 RDAVSSAVNGA
-296 SGQAAVLTFGG
+296 GQPAVLTFGG

-320 RTMSTRDAW
+320 RTMSTKDAW

-349 PNARWGLRMSQ
+349 PNARWGVRMSQ
-360 SAMAAALGLSTVET
+360 SAMAAALGLSNVQS
-374 IEVVER
+374 IVVVER
-380 FPSGAAKTI
+380 YNSGAAKTL
-389 VAKDPGGGSVTLSG
+389 VAKDSSGGSVTLSG

-443 RAQQAAADIAA
+443 RAQQAAADIAV

-481 NIKNEIEKAQ
+481 NIKTEIEKAQ
-491 KELEDLIKDI
+491 NELAELIKDI
-501 EVREAE
+501 ELREAE

-526 SLDTLS
+526 SLDTLT
-532 VLLDS
+532 VLLNS
-537 SSPRE
+537 ASPTE

-563 SIELIKLLEAQ
+563 SIELIKLLETQ
-574 KIEATSRKDELEVLL
+574 KEEATSRKGELEVLL
-589 TEANAALKN
+589 KEANAALSN

-619 KQKIVDAYNKSKK
+619 KQKIIDAYNKSKK

>member
-1 MRPLKN
+1 MKTKN
-7 KSHKRKFVISTV
+7 HKRKLLIGSVIFSF
-19 ISSLI
+19 ISSSL
-24 ATSAISTPA
+24 ASSPA
-33 NAAPNEWIIVGSG
+33 NAVPNEWIIVGSG

-62 LDGRSWQDILAHY
+62 LDGRSWQDILSHY
-75 YPGTNLSDS
+75 YPGSSLSDS
-84 PLDKQISVG
+84 PVDKQIIVG
-93 LTQDRTAV
+93 LSQDKTAV
-101 FVRLDKFSDDAQL
+101 FVRLDKFTDDAQL
-114 EMSIDGSPVAT
+114 EMSIDGNPVAT
-125 IGSGTIIRIESNG
+125 IGSGTVIRIESNG
-138 ASVATSGGE
+138 NSVVTSGGD

-154 GSGKRISFRIS
+154 GTGKKISFRIS

-171 NSVGGSP
+171 NTNSGTP
-178 ETNPSSALSTPGHRY
+178 ETNAGSALSSPGHRY
-193 RYGTLNVVYGG
+193 KYGTLNIVYGG
-204 DNDGRPDLYSSITM
+204 DNDGRADLYTSISM

-224 PLGVAEMS
+224 PLGIAEMS

-250 ALGKVN
+250 GLGKAN
-256 SGLRGNCG
+256 SGIRGNCG
-264 CHVYN
+264 CHIYN
-269 NTSDQVYVGFSK
+269 NSTDQVYVGYSK
-281 ESDSW
+281 ESDPW
-286 RDAVNSAVAP
+286 RDAVNSALNGA
-296 SGQAAVLTFGG
+296 GQPAVLTFGG

-320 RTMSTRDAW
+320 RTMSTLDAW
-329 GGNVA
+329 GGNVS

-349 PNARWGLRMSQ
+349 PNSRWGVRMSQ
-360 SAMAAALGLSTVET
+360 SAMAAALGLSNVQS
-374 IEVVER
+374 IDVVER
-380 FPSGAAKTI
+380 YSSGAARTL
-389 VAKDPGGGSVTLSG
+389 VAKDSNGGSVTLSG

-411 LKSTYVVGAV
+411 LKSTYVIGAV

-481 NIKNEIEKAQ
+481 NIKTEIEKAQ
-491 KELEDLIKDI
+491 KELAELIKDI
-501 EVREAE
+501 ELREAE

-526 SLDTLS
+526 SLDTLT
-532 VLLDS
+532 VLLNS
-537 SSPRE
+537 ASPSE

-563 SIELIKLLEAQ
+563 SIELIKLLEVQ
-574 KIEATSRKDELEVLL
+574 KAEANSRKGELEVLL
-589 TEANAALKN
+589 KEANAALTN

-619 KQKIVDAYNKSKK
+619 KQKIIDAYNKSKK

>member
-1 MRPLKN
+1 MKTKN
-7 KSHKRKFVISTV
+7 HKRNIL
-19 ISSLI
+19 ISSAIFSLV
-24 ATSAISTPA
+24 TSSLFTPPA
-33 NAAPNEWIIVGSG
+33 NAVPNEWIIVGSG

-62 LDGRSWQDILAHY
+62 LDGRSWQDILSHY
-75 YPGTNLSDS
+75 YPGSSLSDS
-84 PLDKQISVG
+84 PVDKQIIVG
-93 LTQDRTAV
+93 LSQDKTAV
-101 FVRLDKFSDDAQL
+101 FVRLDKFTDDAQL
-114 EMSIDGSPVAT
+114 EMSIDGNPVAT

-138 ASVATSGGE
+138 NSVVTSGGD

-154 GSGKRISFRIS
+154 GTGKKISFRIS

-171 NSVGGSP
+171 NTNSGTP
-178 ETNPSSALSTPGHRY
+178 ETNAGSALSSPGHRY
-193 RYGTLNVVYGG
+193 KYGTLNVVYGG
-204 DNDGRPDLYSSITM
+204 DNDGRADLYTSISM

-224 PLGVAEMS
+224 PLGIAEMS

-250 ALGKVN
+250 GLGKAN
-256 SGLRGNCG
+256 SGIRGNCG
-264 CHVYN
+264 CHIYN
-269 NTSDQVYVGFSK
+269 NATDQVYVGYSK
-281 ESDSW
+281 ESDPW
-286 RDAVNSAVAP
+286 RDAVNSALNGA
-296 SGQAAVLTFGG
+296 GQPAVLTFGG

-320 RTMSTRDAW
+320 RTMSTLDAW
-329 GGNVA
+329 GGNVS

-349 PNARWGLRMSQ
+349 PNSRWGVRMSQ
-360 SAMAAALGLSTVET
+360 SAMAAALGLSNVQS
-374 IEVVER
+374 IDVVER
-380 FPSGAAKTI
+380 YSSGAARTL
-389 VAKDPGGGSVTLSG
+389 VAKDSNGGSVTLSG

-411 LKSTYVVGAV
+411 LKSTYVIGAV

-481 NIKNEIEKAQ
+481 NIKTEIVKAQ
-491 KELEDLIKDI
+491 NELAELIKDI
-501 EVREAE
+501 ELREAE

-513 QVTDSIRILYMQG
+513 QVSDSIRILYMQG
-526 SLDTLS
+526 SLDTLT
-532 VLLDS
+532 VLLNS
-537 SSPRE
+537 ATPSE

-563 SIELIKLLEAQ
+563 SIELIKLLEVQ
-574 KIEATSRKDELEVLL
+574 KAEANSRKGELEVLL
-589 TEANAALKN
+589 KEANAALTN

-619 KQKIVDAYNKSKK
+619 KQKIIDAYNKSKK

>member
-1 MRPLKN
+1 MKTTN
-7 KSHKRKFVISTV
+7 HKRSLLISGAIFSLIT
-19 ISSLI
+19 SSLF
-24 ATSAISTPA
+24 TPPA
-33 NAAPNEWIIVGSG
+33 NAVPNEWIIVGSG

-62 LDGRSWQDILAHY
+62 LDGRSWQDILSHY
-75 YPGTNLSDS
+75 YPGTSLSDS
-84 PLDKQISVG
+84 PVDKQIIVG
-93 LTQDRTAV
+93 LSQDKTAV
-101 FVRLDKFSDDAQL
+101 FVRLDKLTEDAQL
-114 EMSIDGSPVAT
+114 EMSIDGNPVAT

-138 ASVATSGGE
+138 NSVVTSGGD
-147 DGRAESR
+147 DGRAEAR
-154 GSGKRISFRIS
+154 GTGKKISFRIS

-171 NSVGGSP
+171 N
-178 ETNPSSALSTPGHRY
+178 TNSGTPDTNAGSALSSPGHRY
-193 RYGTLNVVYGG
+193 KYGTLNVVYGG
-204 DNDGRPDLYSSITM
+204 DNDGRADLYTSISM

-224 PLGVAEMS
+224 VLGIGEMS

-250 ALGKVN
+250 GLGKAN
-256 SGLRGNCG
+256 SGIRGNCG
-264 CHVYN
+264 CHIYN
-269 NTSDQVYVGFSK
+269 NATDQVYVGYSK
-281 ESDSW
+281 ESDAW
-286 RDAVNSAVAP
+286 KDAVNSALNGA
-296 SGQAAVLTFGG
+296 GQPAVLTFGG

-320 RTMSTRDAW
+320 RTMSTLDAW

-349 PNARWGLRMSQ
+349 PNSRWGVRMSQ
-360 SAMAAALGLSTVET
+360 SAMAAALGLSNVQS
-374 IEVVER
+374 IDVVER
-380 FPSGAAKTI
+380 YSSGAAKTL
-389 VAKDPGGGSVTLSG
+389 VAKDSNGGSVTLSG

-491 KELEDLIKDI
+491 NELAELIKDI
-501 EVREAE
+501 ELREAE

-532 VLLDS
+532 VLLNS
-537 SSPRE
+537 ASPSE

-563 SIELIKLLEAQ
+563 SIELIKVLEVQ
-574 KIEATSRKDELEVLL
+574 KEEANSRKGELEVLL
-589 TEANAALKN
+589 KEANAALTN

-619 KQKIVDAYNKSKK
+619 KQNIIDAYNKSKK